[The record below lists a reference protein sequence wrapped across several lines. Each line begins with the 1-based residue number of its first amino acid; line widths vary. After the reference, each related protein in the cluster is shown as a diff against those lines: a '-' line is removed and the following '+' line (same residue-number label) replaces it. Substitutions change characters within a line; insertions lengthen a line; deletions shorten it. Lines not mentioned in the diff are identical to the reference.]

1 MLCRRYADL
10 YPLIAH
16 DLPSCE
22 EPTVVLA
29 LQLAGREFC
38 NKTEVW
44 AATLDPIDIVTDT
57 LSYTLIWFEETHV
70 KKVIKVEIDG
80 EEIDPEL
87 YTFTPGNTL
96 VLDECLTPAAGITD
110 GLVVEVIF
118 VPRLT
123 TSEIA
128 DFIFERWAEALVAKA
143 IAIEA
148 MKPNKPWSSP
158 TVAAAAAAT
167 YFEKVSEAMAQA
179 ATSYKSGCSGLEA

>member
-1 MLCRRYADL
+1 MFCRRYADL
-10 YPLIAH
+10 YPLIVH

-44 AATLDPIDIVTDT
+44 DVTLDPVDIVADT

-70 KKVIKVEIDG
+70 KKVTKVEIDG
-80 EEIDPEL
+80 EEIPPEL

-96 VLDECLTPAAGITD
+96 VLDGCLTPRAGITG
-110 GLVVEVIF
+110 GLVVDVVF

-128 DFIFERWAEALVAKA
+128 DFVFERWAEALVARA

-148 MKPNKPWSSP
+148 IKPNKPWSNP
-158 TVAAAAAAT
+158 AVAAAAAAT
-167 YFEKVSEAMAQA
+167 YFEKVSEAMAQV
-179 ATSYKSGCSGLEA
+179 ATKYKSGCSGLEA